1 MKITVEF
8 DLSTEEGKADFED
21 FKNMRRNARF
31 WDEIY
36 DEVFRNRIKYPQ
48 HPETTEQYRDVWC
61 EVKEFMDSIEK

>member
-31 WDEIY
+31 WNELY
-36 DEVFRNRIKYPQ
+36 DEVFRSVIKYRGGEESNIWRQ
-48 HPETTEQYRDVWC
+48 IWEGID
-61 EVKEFMDSIEK
+61 EFRRGIE

>member
-36 DEVFRNRIKYPQ
+36 DEVFRDRIKHGDDWLLFEESWNKVNQ
-48 HPETTEQYRDVWC
+48 FR
-61 EVKEFMDSIEK
+61 KELEG